1 MTHLM
6 QAHRQW
12 AKRPHDQRFLSLIEL
27 ADFVHEQQS
36 RSRSAIVSSRR
47 LHAVLDESDPR
58 GGLMIEG
65 PSGPAEPT
73 HWSFGQI
80 ASLIGA
86 PANYLRE
93 MPAPIVADCLNYGL
107 RFARDIEEV
116 GLLLTEKGADASELR
131 AATGPRYGRVWNA
144 EVADALVQ
152 RFGDGVNGDWRV
164 PGEFGKEVPVTRDN
178 TTLFASDRDLFVFL
192 ADERNRIE
200 VPNRRAGQSGT
211 LARGFFVWNSEV
223 GATTLGAGFFLF
235 DYVCCNRIVWGARD
249 YNEVR
254 IRHTSGAPDRWLEEV
269 EPVLVEYA
277 NGSAKPVLETI
288 EAAQEKRLEDVDRF
302 LNERFGKKLVIDI
315 KAIHEIEEQ
324 RPIETLWDATTAI
337 TAYARTVPHSD
348 RRIELEREAGR
359 VMQLAA

>member
-1 MTHLM
+1 MTNLM

-12 AKRPHDQRFLSLIEL
+12 ATRPHDQRFASLTEL
-27 ADFVHEQQS
+27 AEFVRQQQL
-36 RSRSAIVSSRR
+36 RSRSTVVSSRQLR
-47 LHAVLDESDPR
+47 AVPDESDPR

-65 PSGPAEPT
+65 PVGPAEPT
-73 HWSFGQI
+73 HWSFGQL
-80 ASLIGA
+80 ASLIGG
-86 PANYLRE
+86 PANYLRDL
-93 MPAPIVADCLNYGL
+93 PAPIVADCLNYGL

-116 GLLLTEKGADASELR
+116 GLLLTEKGNDTSELR

-152 RFGDGVNGDWRV
+152 RFGNGVTGDWRV
-164 PGEFGKEVPVTRDN
+164 PGEFGKEVVVTRDN

-200 VPNRRAGQSGT
+200 VPNRRAGQSGSF
-211 LARGFFVWNSEV
+211 ARGFFVWNSEV

-288 EAAQEKRLEDVDRF
+288 EAAQQKRLDDVDRF
-302 LNERFGKKLVIDI
+302 LNERFGKKLVADI
-315 KAIHEIEEQ
+315 KAIHEFEEQ

-337 TAYARTVPHSD
+337 TAYARNVPHTD
-348 RRIELEREAGR
+348 RRIELEREAGK